1 MGLQRAAKAQLLTTT
16 YSLKVPWEFSG
27 SSLGVV
33 WELSKSCLQR
43 TQKKAPNDAGF
54 AQLGQPAAAC
64 SNCELHLKYRQL
76 ATFESKQ
83 EW

>member
-1 MGLQRAAKAQLLTTT
+1 MGLQRAAKAQLHTTT

-27 SSLGVV
+27 SCLKVV
-33 WELSKSCLQR
+33 CNGPK
-43 TQKKAPNDAGF
+43 KKAPNDAGF
-54 AQLGQPAAAC
+54 AQLGQPAAVC